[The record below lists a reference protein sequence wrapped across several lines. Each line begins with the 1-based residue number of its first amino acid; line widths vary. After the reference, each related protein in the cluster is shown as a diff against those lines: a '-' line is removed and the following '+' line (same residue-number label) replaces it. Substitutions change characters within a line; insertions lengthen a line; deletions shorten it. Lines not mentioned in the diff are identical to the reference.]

1 MNWVN
6 IISLI
11 VAIVSAIVIPAYAW
25 IFKNINDRIKNM
37 EDRLSNINFKDLENI
52 KYNDIKGLECKI
64 EKLTELVTDKVNKDI
79 KSLEEYVNVRIEK
92 LNDQVVTPEILNL
105 TLEKHFAQFEIKL
118 LMESKED
125 KKNK

>member
-52 KYNDIKGLECKI
+52 KYNDIKSLECKI

>member
-1 MNWVN
+1 
-6 IISLI
+6 
-11 VAIVSAIVIPAYAW
+11 
-25 IFKNINDRIKNM
+25 M

-125 KKNK
+125 KRK